1 MQCQSLQKNM
11 FWGGIY
17 NLKSYKS
24 NISIAVKNQKIPVQ
38 NKHLWALSEQSRWH
52 FQEEVEQWESQSK
65 SSSPGTWEA
74 DS

>member
-1 MQCQSLQKNM
+1 MPSSAKKCI
-11 FWGGIY
+11 FGRIY
-17 NLKSYKS
+17 NFKSYKINVS
-24 NISIAVKNQKIPVQ
+24 RAVKSKKIPVQ

-52 FQEEVEQWESQSK
+52 SQEEVEQWESQSK